1 MNMEKIPDNWYESFF
16 SGINCE
22 MWEKAG
28 TREWTDAEV
37 AFILDVLNVPKGG
50 NILDVPCGTGR
61 HSIELAKQGYSV
73 TAIDISEEFINGL
86 REKVDKQQLTIDVIH
101 ANIVRHEITGSFDGA
116 ICLGN
121 SFGYFQFEGMQAFVQ
136 KVAGALKPGAKWIIN
151 SGLTAESFLA
161 KFKKDGRYEL
171 GELTMEINN
180 EYDEWNS
187 CLLTT
192 LTYTKNDKQEIHR
205 FKHHVYTIA
214 EIIRLL
220 NSYQLK
226 TSALYSGTNKAE
238 FRLGDPQ
245 VYLVAEKY

>member
-1 MNMEKIPDNWYESFF
+1 MNETIPDNWYENFF
-16 SGINCE
+16 TGINCE

-28 TREWTDAEV
+28 TKEWTDAEV
-37 AFILDVLNVPKGG
+37 AFIVDVLNVPHGR
-50 NILDVPCGTGR
+50 ILDVPCGTGR
-61 HSIELAKQGYSV
+61 HSIELAKHGYSV
-73 TAIDISEEFINGL
+73 TAIDISEKFINGL
-86 REKVDKQQLTIDVIH
+86 REKVNKQQLTIDVIH
-101 ANIVRHEITGSFDGA
+101 ANIVKHEITGSFDGA

-121 SFGYFQFEGMQAFVQ
+121 SFGYFQHDDMQAFVQ
-136 KVAGALKPGAKWIIN
+136 KVASVLKPGAKWIIN
-151 SGLTAESFLA
+151 SGLTAESFLP

-171 GELTMEINN
+171 GDLIMEINN

-187 CLLTT
+187 CLLTK
-192 LTYTKNDKQEIHR
+192 LTYTKHDNQEIHR

-220 NSYQLK
+220 NSCQLK